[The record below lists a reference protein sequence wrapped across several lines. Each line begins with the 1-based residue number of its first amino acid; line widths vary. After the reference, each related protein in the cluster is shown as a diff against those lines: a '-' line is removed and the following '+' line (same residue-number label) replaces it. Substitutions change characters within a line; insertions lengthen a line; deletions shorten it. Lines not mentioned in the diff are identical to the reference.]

1 MTRVVEREV
10 RSRLQLR
17 AKEQRAQGA
26 IGVFSSGSLIIRILG
41 HKAQRHIKHNQT
53 YFRLSRTSH
62 NGNFSKKKI
71 GINSTAFHLQC
82 KTSVKS
88 GATYGRNGNHPPVPA
103 RQRPLT
109 QTGQCDYRAR
119 ATVSD
124 GKTTAERRAK
134 SSELP
139 RCVAGQTRRA
149 AVAIVW
155 QREKGFRAGTGTG
168 DSTAGFV
175 SSAPSPNDAMPHY
188 FRNYEAVSLKLPQA
202 ARQVAPDSLA
212 DSTEGPRAPGGD
224 QGMVAR
230 AYNEL
235 CCLACWSVDI
245 M

>member
-1 MTRVVEREV
+1 M
-10 RSRLQLR
+10 
-17 AKEQRAQGA
+17 A
-26 IGVFSSGSLIIRILG
+26 ILVKR
-41 HKAQRHIKHNQT
+41 
-53 YFRLSRTSH
+53 
-62 NGNFSKKKI
+62 KK
-71 GINSTAFHLQC
+71 GINSTAFHSQC

-202 ARQVAPDSLA
+202 AQVAPKTPSPTPLKGHGRPA
-212 DSTEGPRAPGGD
+212 AIKG
-224 QGMVAR
+224 
-230 AYNEL
+230 
-235 CCLACWSVDI
+235 WSPEHTTSSAVWHVGLLT
-245 M
+245 